1 MPRKPGP
8 PRRNQ
13 FFLPMPDKSE
23 LEAWLRDFFD
33 RAKLWLGEKDA
44 RLLFA
49 KVLERPNNRPPG
61 SRSTTPEQDHELL
74 GEILRHHPG
83 SMQSLAR
90 RLLQEHP
97 GRYGQ
102 PSEDTFAT
110 RLRRL
115 KKEHELQIETLMR
128 PDI

>member
-13 FFLPMPDKSE
+13 FFPPAPDKSE

-49 KVLERPNNRPPG
+49 KVLERPAVRPPG
-61 SRSTTPEQDHELL
+61 STTPEQDDELL
-74 GEILRHHPG
+74 GEIRRHHG
-83 SMQSLAR
+83 SMLSLAR
-90 RLLQEHP
+90 RLLQEYP

>member
-13 FFLPMPDKSE
+13 FLPVPDKSE
-23 LEAWLRDFFD
+23 IEAWLREFFD
-33 RAKLWLGEKDA
+33 CTRLWLGEKDA

-49 KVLERPNNRPPG
+49 KILKRTR
-61 SRSTTPEQDHELL
+61 SRSTTPEQDYELL
-74 GEILRHHPG
+74 GEILRHHRG

-90 RLLQEHP
+90 RLLKEHP

-102 PSEDTFAT
+102 PSEEAFAK
-110 RLRRL
+110 RLQRL
-115 KKEHELQIETLMR
+115 KDEHNKYIETIMR

>member
-8 PRRNQ
+8 PRRNE
-13 FFLPMPDKSE
+13 FLPVPDKSE
-23 LEAWLRDFFD
+23 AEPWLREIFD
-33 RAKLWLGEKDA
+33 YAKLWLGEKDA

-49 KVLERPNNRPPG
+49 KVLKRPTKNRPPG
-61 SRSTTPEQDHELL
+61 STTPEQDDELL
-74 GEILRHHPG
+74 GEIRRHHG
-83 SMQSLAR
+83 SMLSLAR

-115 KKEHELQIETLMR
+115 KKEYELQIETLMR

>member
-8 PRRNQ
+8 PRRNE
-13 FFLPMPDKSE
+13 FLPVPDKSE
-23 LEAWLRDFFD
+23 AEPWLREIFD
-33 RAKLWLGEKDA
+33 YAKLWLGEKDA

-49 KVLERPNNRPPG
+49 KVLKRQTR

-90 RLLQEHP
+90 RLLQDHP

-102 PSEDTFAT
+102 PSKNTFAK
-110 RLRRL
+110 RLQRL
-115 KKEHELQIETLMR
+115 KNEYELQIETLMR